1 MTAATPRGRDRPR
14 RKTLLILVAV
24 LFLGPLAIASFF
36 YAGTS
41 WRPVAGVAHGTLYD
55 PVAKLPV
62 VDLRDFTGTS
72 LPGDSL
78 DGLWLLVYLSQ
89 GPCEIVCQKSLYD
102 TRQVRVLLAE
112 KDRRVRRFLIA
123 GEPLPDPAYLS
134 EYHPDLVTA
143 TAASAGSDF
152 IQAFARDLDALSDQ
166 DILQLDRIYIVD
178 PLGNLVMAYE
188 SGFDAEGLLK
198 DLKRLLRLSRIG

>member
-1 MTAATPRGRDRPR
+1 MTEASPRGPDQPR

-36 YAGTS
+36 YSGTS
-41 WRPVAGVAHGTLYD
+41 WRPVAGVAHGTLFD

-62 VDLRDFTGTS
+62 VELRDFAGTS
-72 LPGDSL
+72 LAQDSL
-78 DGLWLLVYLSQ
+78 DGLWILIYLSH
-89 GPCEIVCQKSLYD
+89 GPCEIECQKSLYD

-112 KDRRVRRFLIA
+112 KDRRVRRLLIA

-134 EYHPDLVTA
+134 EYHPGLVTV

-152 IQAFARDLDALSDQ
+152 IQAFGRDLNDKSDQ
-166 DILQLDRIYIVD
+166 DILRLDRVYIVD

-188 SGFDAEGLLK
+188 SGFDAKDLLK

>member
-1 MTAATPRGRDRPR
+1 MTEATPPGSDRPR

-41 WRPVAGVAHGTLYD
+41 WRPDAGVAHGTLYD

-62 VDLRDFTGTS
+62 VTLRDFAGAGLADDT
-72 LPGDSL
+72 L
-78 DGLWLLVYLSQ
+78 DGLWLLIYLSQ
-89 GPCEIVCQKSLYD
+89 GPCEIECQKSLYD
-102 TRQVRVLLAE
+102 TRQVRVLLSE
-112 KDRRVRRFLIA
+112 KDRRVRRLLIA

-134 EYHPDLVTA
+134 EYHPDLVTV

-152 IQAFARDLDALSDQ
+152 IQAFASDLGDQSDQ
-166 DILQLDRIYIVD
+166 DILRLDRVYIVD

-198 DLKRLLRLSRIG
+198 DLQRLLRLSRIG